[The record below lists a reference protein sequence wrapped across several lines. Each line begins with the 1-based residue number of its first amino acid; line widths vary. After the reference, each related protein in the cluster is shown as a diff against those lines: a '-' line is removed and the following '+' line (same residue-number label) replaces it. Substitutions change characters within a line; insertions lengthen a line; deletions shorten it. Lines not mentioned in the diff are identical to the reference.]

1 MPNTRA
7 RGDRSVHPPRPGPV
21 VVRRTPV
28 PSVRF
33 RSSVAAEG
41 DPNCTLGDVAPTGP
55 GRTALPHA
63 AFGVSCRSEA
73 RRRNLVIG

>member
-1 MPNTRA
+1 M
-7 RGDRSVHPPRPGPV
+7 
-21 VVRRTPV
+21 VVRRTPA

-33 RSSVAAEG
+33 GSSVAAG
-41 DPNCTLGDVAPTGP
+41 DDPKCTFDAASTTGH

-73 RRRNLVIG
+73 RRQILVIG